1 MSNVYNSVAAGYNAA
16 YSGSSSR
23 STAIVALGYKALY
36 TLGDGA
42 DASGNIAIG
51 YEALQLLD
59 NVSNFNIAIGY
70 KASETVVDA
79 SNTIVINATGAT
91 MDPQDSSRCYI
102 KPIRNVINQEGIP
115 LHYDSTSGQ
124 ITYGLGP
131 SGNLWNLDANKNFYG
146 PSGESFQG
154 SGINNVVCGKDALP
168 EGNNNVAVGY
178 VAMLRGVGENSV
190 AVGSYAGRGSTGGLG
205 LNRCVAV
212 GYEALRDASDASGCI
227 AVGFRALGEHTLG
240 QRNIAI
246 GDNAMFEGAVAP
258 RNDNI
263 AIGYYSYRKP
273 DRYLGSANIAIG
285 YRTGSVFRQQRSCLN
300 VTAISVLGTKR
311 ADSVEK
317 EMLALDIAQGV
328 GVC

>member
-1 MSNVYNSVAAGYNAA
+1 MK
-16 YSGSSSR
+16 R
-23 STAIVALGYKALY
+23 SIRWGA
-36 TLGDGA
+36 GA

-51 YEALQLLD
+51 YEALRLLD

-102 KPIRNVINQEGIP
+102 KPIRNVTNHEGIP

-178 VAMLRGVGENSV
+178 EAMLRGVGENSV
-190 AVGSYAGRGSTGGLG
+190 AVGEQSRKGQHRRVGIEQMRCRRLRGAA
-205 LNRCVAV
+205 RC
-212 GYEALRDASDASGCI
+212 
-227 AVGFRALGEHTLG
+227 
-240 QRNIAI
+240 
-246 GDNAMFEGAVAP
+246 
-258 RNDNI
+258 
-263 AIGYYSYRKP
+263 
-273 DRYLGSANIAIG
+273 
-285 YRTGSVFRQQRSCLN
+285 
-300 VTAISVLGTKR
+300 
-311 ADSVEK
+311 
-317 EMLALDIAQGV
+317 
-328 GVC
+328 